1 MADAVAGF
9 PFPRHRPRHYSG
21 AMGYPRA
28 LLAPDEDVVLERH
41 PHWKALFWPVV
52 VSVIAIALVIW
63 LWVWVSG
70 TDWSDATQTWV
81 GVVAGVLFA
90 VLVGWLAVAPWI
102 RWRTTH
108 FVVTDRRVIFR
119 TGVFTKTG
127 IDIPLQRINTVQFRH
142 GVVDRLFR
150 TGTLIIESA
159 SDDPLEFE
167 DIPNVEKVHALL
179 YNEVFDSL
187 DGDQNDTER

>member
-1 MADAVAGF
+1 
-9 PFPRHRPRHYSG
+9 
-21 AMGYPRA
+21 MGYPRG
-28 LLAPDEDVVLERH
+28 LLAADEEVVVDRH

-52 VSVIAIALVIW
+52 VSVLAIAAVIVLAW
-63 LWVWVSG
+63 WVS
-70 TDWSDATQTWV
+70 TTEWSDTTRTWV
-81 GVVAGVLFA
+81 GIVAGVLFA

-108 FVVTDRRVIFR
+108 FVVTDRRVIYR
-119 TGVFTKTG
+119 TGVFTKSG
-127 IDIPLQRINTVQFRH
+127 IDIPLQRVNTVQFRH
-142 GVVDRLFR
+142 GLIDRLFR

-159 SDDPLEFE
+159 SDDPLEFD

-187 DGDQNDTER
+187 DGDNDPAPGPAAT